1 MTAPPEKLTVPP
13 IRLKRHMDALS
24 DLLRV
29 VRLTGGVF
37 LEAEFSAPWSVT
49 SHVGPEDCQN
59 LLADPARIIGFHYV
73 ISGTLLLQIGRD
85 PAVEVHGGSIVL
97 LPRNDPHTLAS
108 RRGLKPVSGDK
119 LVEMD
124 PAGGLARIR
133 HGGGGDVTRIVC
145 GFVGSEADCHPLIDA
160 LPSTLVLDLNGKA
173 AGEWIFSSFRY
184 AAQELATARAGS
196 ATVLSKL
203 SELMFVEAVRCYLD
217 ALPADQ
223 RGWLAGLRD
232 PAVGKALAL
241 LHSELARPWT
251 AEELARQVYL
261 SRSTF
266 ADRFTALIGAPP
278 MTYLARWRMQVASQ
292 RLRESRRSVAE
303 ISSDVGYESEIAF
316 ARAFKRQFSVSPAQ
330 WRKEK

>member
-1 MTAPPEKLTVPP
+1 
-13 IRLKRHMDALS
+13 MDALS
-24 DLLRV
+24 DLLKV

-49 SHVGPEDCQN
+49 SHVAPEDCRHV
-59 LLADPARIIGFHYV
+59 LSEPARLIAFHYV
-73 ISGTLLLQIGRD
+73 ISGTLLLQIGRNA
-85 PAVEVHGGSIVL
+85 PVEVRGGSIVM
-97 LPRNDPHTLAS
+97 LPRNDPHTLGS
-108 RRGLKPVSGDK
+108 RVGLKPVRGDR
-119 LVEMD
+119 LVESN

-133 HGGGGDVTRIVC
+133 YGGGGDLTRIVC
-145 GFVGSEADCHPLIDA
+145 GVVGSEADCHPLIDA
-160 LPSTLVLDLNGKA
+160 LPSTLVLDLNGRA

-184 AAQELATARAGS
+184 AAQELAAARAGS
-196 ATVLSKL
+196 STVLSKL

-217 ALPADQ
+217 SLPSDE

-251 AEELARQVYL
+251 ADELARHVYL

-266 ADRFTALIGAPP
+266 AERFTALIGAPP
-278 MTYLARWRMQVASQ
+278 MTNLTRWRMQVASQ
-292 RLRESRRSVAE
+292 RLLESRSSVAE
-303 ISSDVGYESEIAF
+303 ISADVGYESEIAF

-330 WRKEK
+330 WRKQRRPA